1 MRRTILTLCLI
12 AAMAPAALPSE
23 VFTGAQ
29 VAEVIRLRLDRD
41 ELLLESILDTIK
53 KHKIEDG
60 AVLTAAGTLQ
70 VCTFHA
76 VADMAATPTDKM
88 MTRQGPLEILSLSGI
103 IAAGEPHLHMT
114 LGNNQGQT
122 MGGHIEPGC
131 KVLYRAEITIARFSG
146 PKVARLPNKDGVPMM
161 QRVPSSR
168 QPAKK

>member
-1 MRRTILTLCLI
+1 M
-12 AAMAPAALPSE
+12 S
-23 VFTGAQ
+23 
-29 VAEVIRLRLDRD
+29 EVIRLRLDRD

-88 MTRQGPLEILSLSGI
+88 ITRQGPLEILSLSGI
-103 IAAGEPHLHMT
+103 IAAGEPHLHIT

-146 PKVARLPNKDGVPMM
+146 PKVARLPNKEGVPMM
-161 QRVPSSR
+161 QRVGNGGEG
-168 QPAKK
+168 KKK

>member
-1 MRRTILTLCLI
+1 MRRTIGLVSLM
-12 AAMAPAALPSE
+12 AAVLPAALASE

-41 ELLLESILDTIK
+41 ELLLESIQDTIK

-76 VADMAATPTDKM
+76 VANMAAKPEDKM

-103 IAAGEPHLHMT
+103 IAGGEPHLHMT

-146 PKVARLPNKDGVPMM
+146 PKVARLPNKEGVPMM
-161 QRVPSSR
+161 QRVP
-168 QPAKK
+168 AGGEGKKR

>member
-1 MRRTILTLCLI
+1 MRRTIDFLLLM
-12 AAMAPAALPSE
+12 AALLPAAFASE
-23 VFTGAQ
+23 VFSGGQ
-29 VAEVIRLRLDRD
+29 VAEIIRLRLDRD
-41 ELLLESILDTIK
+41 ELLLESIQDTIK

-76 VADMAATPTDKM
+76 VANMNASPEDKM
-88 MTRQGPLEILSLSGI
+88 MTRQGPLEILGLNGI
-103 IAAGEPHLHMT
+103 IAGGEPHLHMT

-122 MGGHIEPGC
+122 TGGHIEPGC

-161 QRVPSSR
+161 QRVPA
-168 QPAKK
+168 AKGSTKK